1 VSLHKT
7 AIQWRNKD
15 TSAKVVFAGKKLE
28 SAGKN
33 MVREEEKRGAA
44 TPPPHTL
51 QLSYAGSKKLGKDGF
66 TNATLFIL
74 FASGHTLKGLPTGK
88 DCIKCPTLWSD

>member
-1 VSLHKT
+1 VSLHKKPYHGGT
-7 AIQWRNKD
+7 KGPVPKPSLQ
-15 TSAKVVFAGKKLE
+15 GKILE

-51 QLSYAGSKKLGKDGF
+51 QLSYAGTKKLGKDDF
-66 TNATLFIL
+66 TNATLRIL
-74 FASGHTLKGLPTGK
+74 FAPGHTLKR
-88 DCIKCPTLWSD
+88 DAD